1 MAIGKGITYYGVA
14 VVKKTN
20 SAININNLKGK
31 KSCHTG
37 KNRTAGWNIPLGYL
51 IDNGMM
57 SAMGCDIPQGGAAHQ
72 KWSDW
77 LSQME
82 KYLMAY
88 LGFLGVADYFAA
100 SCIPGA
106 KDDPESLCQL
116 CVGDKTGNYKCEAS
130 PNEQYYAYNGAFR
143 YHILCHIIL
152 HRNLVQLELWYWDI
166 FSVY

>member
-57 SAMGCDIPQGGAAHQ
+57 SAMGCDIPQGT
-72 KWSDW
+72 
-77 LSQME
+77 
-82 KYLMAY
+82 
-88 LGFLGVADYFAA
+88 
-100 SCIPGA
+100 
-106 KDDPESLCQL
+106 SLL
-116 CVGDKTGNYKCEAS
+116 
-130 PNEQYYAYNGAFR
+130 
-143 YHILCHIIL
+143 
-152 HRNLVQLELWYWDI
+152 LVQRIKNGQIDFFRWKTILWLI
-166 FSVY
+166 LAF